1 MALEATEDGVD
12 VPGDS
17 KDVWVLKLEITS
29 PDGNPSTDNHFVFDT
44 AAHPNGQCVVHAT
57 GTTHVAS
64 EDPNMW
70 WFIGWISGSTTTSDP
85 DPAEGAEVEFTY
97 TTLPSANSEFGVKEL
112 HLKHLMFE
120 SDMVMTP
127 VEIFFPRDATNHPG
141 GGTPNWYYYWSQTAA
156 SYGTHSY
163 APGTSYTDFL
173 GGSWIA
179 RIGDDACGNWGGYDG
194 IDFFAYVCRH
204 EARHQQ
210 DFSTLWGAGTDRDNQ
225 RDPDRDWLPTISPVT
240 GATESSLGMPFHPPT
255 GYDPTL
261 AASVPDHFG
270 YGTAWRDCEDYCMHR
285 QVPWTAG
292 TADSEDWTY
301 LGHQWGQ

>member
-1 MALEATEDGVD
+1 MARYRDHTYKYWWTWEGGSTEAKTFTDDPYHVRHTHTFTEPGEHYMALEATEDGLD

-70 WFIGWISGSTTTSDP
+70 WFSGWISGSTSTSDP

-127 VEIFFPRDATNHPG
+127 VEIFFPRDATNHRAG
-141 GGTPNWYYYWSQTAA
+141 GLRTGTTTGARLLLPTGHIATRRAQAIRTFWA
-156 SYGTHSY
+156 GV
-163 APGTSYTDFL
+163 
-173 GGSWIA
+173 GSPA
-179 RIGDDACGNWGGYDG
+179 L
-194 IDFFAYVCRH
+194 
-204 EARHQQ
+204 EMM
-210 DFSTLWGAGTDRDNQ
+210 LAGTGGAMMGSTSSRTSVVTRRDIN
-225 RDPDRDWLPTISPVT
+225 RISRHYGGLARTVITSAIRT
-240 GATESSLGMPFHPPT
+240 GIGFPRYRL
-255 GYDPTL
+255 
-261 AASVPDHFG
+261 
-270 YGTAWRDCEDYCMHR
+270 
-285 QVPWTAG
+285 
-292 TADSEDWTY
+292 
-301 LGHQWGQ
+301 